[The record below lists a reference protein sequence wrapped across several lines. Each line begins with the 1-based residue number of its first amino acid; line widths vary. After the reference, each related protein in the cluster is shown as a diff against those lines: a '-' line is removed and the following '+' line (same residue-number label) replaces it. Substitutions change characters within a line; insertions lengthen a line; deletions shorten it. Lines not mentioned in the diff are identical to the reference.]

1 MAQLHDDLAK
11 AEEQSEASRLGTED
25 GPDMICRGG
34 ICHADKLGTEDGPD
48 MNGAKEGDDAENG
61 ADSGAMPLK
70 YWDEGA

>member
-11 AEEQSEASRLGTED
+11 AEEQSEASR
-25 GPDMICRGG
+25 
-34 ICHADKLGTEDGPD
+34 LGTEDGPD